1 MSLKRKIGWAALGLG
16 ILIVVVLVGGY
27 AYLKSSAFERFAL
40 REIGKQAD
48 DATGGKTTVGGLDF
62 SLSGLTANLYDIT
75 LRGTENADQ
84 PPLLHADKL
93 TVQVKI
99 VSLLHQQFSLRE
111 LLIDH
116 PVVHIAVSRDGTNNL
131 PTPPPSKSSSH
142 TSIFDLAVAHAQLT
156 NGEVD
161 YNDHKTPMDADL
173 YDLGTDIRFTPGI
186 KKYEGTLSYDR
197 GKLHYAA
204 YQPLSHSLR
213 LKFGATPDQLTVESA
228 VLRVGASEASLQAEV
243 TNYSSPIANGAYAIR
258 IHAQDF
264 ASMSPSAKADGDV
277 LLTGKLHYQAVA
289 NEPAL
294 RNVSIDGRIASDVL
308 RAAAS
313 GKRVELRK
321 LQGEYRLANGN
332 LVLRNVAVDTFGG
345 RIVADGEMNH
355 LDSTSNSR
363 FHASLQGISLR
374 EVQRTMGAQLS
385 GAAIS
390 GQIGGTAEAVWK
402 GSIQNIRAR
411 SDLSLRAEASSTANP
426 GAEQV
431 PVTGNVHV
439 AYDGQHQTIQLQDT
453 VIKVPSATVTAQGTI
468 SDRSSLQVQLV
479 ANDLHQLELLAASF
493 RSGGSPPPA
502 VSGKATVNAMVQGS
516 VKKPSISAQLNA
528 QDLRVQGS
536 EWKSASLGLRA
547 NPSELN
553 VDNGKLVNA
562 QQGQATFSATVKL
575 HNWAY
580 QPSDRIQ
587 ARLNAQQLRIA
598 DLQQVANQHYPV
610 SGVLNAKLSVDG
622 TQDNPQGN
630 GQIEIA
636 DANVY
641 GEPIQKLATKFH
653 SDNGAIVSN
662 LQIASKAGDINSD
675 LTYAPKTKVYKVNV
689 DVPGIVLQRL
699 QMLQEKNLQITGT
712 ITATVRGEGT
722 MDDPQ
727 LVATVELPELQ
738 AKGKSISQ
746 LKVEARV
753 AQHRLNLNMDSKVS
767 EIAVH
772 AQGQVALSGDYEAQA
787 NLDTGTIPL
796 DALIAT
802 YAPSVPQGFQ
812 GQTEVHASLKG
823 PLKDKNRVEAHL
835 SIPVLRA
842 SYQSLQVGITH
853 PIQADYAQSVVTLQP
868 ADIEGTETSLH
879 VQGRIPIG
887 NTDAADVTATGSV
900 DLKIA
905 QIVMPTVKSS
915 GVLSLD
921 VRTAKGTTK
930 PGVEGKV
937 MLKNVAVTTADAPIG
952 VEKLNGTLD
961 ISGDKVQVTDMKGQM
976 GGGTFSV
983 GGALTYRPS
992 LHFNLAVQSQSVRL
1006 LYPTGLR
1013 TLLDAN
1019 LAFTGNTSA
1028 STLNGRVLI
1037 NSLSFTP
1044 DFDLASF
1051 ADQFS
1056 TGGTVSQPGFAD
1068 TIKLGIAVQSQQNL
1082 NAVSSQVSISG
1093 QVALQVGG
1101 TAANPVIMGRTTL
1114 NSGEV
1119 FFRNVRYQ
1127 LQRGVI
1133 TFDDPNETHPV
1144 LNLSVA
1150 TIIEQYNLTLTM
1162 RGPLDKLT
1170 TSYVSDPPLATADII
1185 NLVARG
1191 KTTQESAA
1199 SSQST
1204 DSMIASQAVG
1214 QLSSSVQK
1222 LAGLSS
1228 LSIDPTLGA
1237 NGQNPS
1243 ARIAIQQRVTKNFL
1257 FTFSTDVSQ
1266 PGSEVVQG
1274 EYQINKRWSVSV
1286 QRDELGGVSVDGK
1299 YHSRF

>member
-1 MSLKRKIGWAALGLG
+1 MSWKRKIVWAALGLG
-16 ILIVVVLVGGY
+16 VLLLVVVVGGY

-40 REIGKQAD
+40 REIGKQAAE
-48 DATGGKTTVGGLDF
+48 ATGGKTTVGGLDF
-62 SLSGLTANLYDIT
+62 SLSGLTANLYNIT
-75 LRGTENADQ
+75 VRGTESPDQ

-99 VSLLHQQFSLRE
+99 VSLLHRQVSLRE
-111 LLIDH
+111 LLIEH
-116 PVVHIAVSRDGTNNL
+116 PVIHVAVSQEGKNNL

-142 TSIFDLAVAHAQLT
+142 TSVFDLAIGHAQLT

-161 YNDHKTPMDADL
+161 YNDQKTPINADL

-197 GKLHYAA
+197 GRLRYAA
-204 YQPLSHSLR
+204 YQPLPHSLS
-213 LKFGATPDQLTVESA
+213 LKFGATPEQLKVESA
-228 VLRVGASEASLQAEV
+228 TLRVGGSEVSLQAEV
-243 TNYSSPIANGAYAIR
+243 TNYSNPIANGAYAIR

-264 ASMSPSAKADGDV
+264 ASMSPSAKAEGDV
-277 LLTGKLHYQAVA
+277 LLSGKLHYQAVG
-289 NEPAL
+289 NESAI
-294 RNVSIDGRIASDVL
+294 RSVSIDGRIASDAL
-308 RAAAS
+308 LAAAS

-332 LVLRNVAVDTFGG
+332 LILRSISVDTFGG

-355 LDSTSNSR
+355 LESTRDSR

-374 EVQRTMGAQLS
+374 EVQRTAGTQLS

-390 GQIGGTAEAVWK
+390 GQIGGTAEAAWK
-402 GSIQNIRAR
+402 GSIQDMRAR
-411 SDLSLRAEASSTANP
+411 SDLSLRAVATSTANP
-426 GAEQV
+426 KAEQV
-431 PVTGNVHV
+431 PVTGDIHV
-439 AYDGQHQTIQLQDT
+439 MYDGRRQSIQVQDT
-453 VIKVPSATVTAQGTI
+453 VIKMPTASVTAQGTI
-468 SDRSSLQVQLV
+468 SDRSSLQIQMV

-493 RSGGSPPPA
+493 RSGQNPPPA
-502 VSGKATVNAMVQGS
+502 VSGKATVDAVVQGS
-516 VKKPSISAQLNA
+516 LKKPTISAQLNA

-587 ARLNAQQLRIA
+587 ARLNAQQFSIA
-598 DLQQVANQHYPV
+598 DLQQLANQHYPV
-610 SGVLNAKLSVDG
+610 SGVMNAKLVLDG
-622 TQDNPQGN
+622 TQDNPEGN

-636 DANVY
+636 NANVY
-641 GEPIQKLATKFH
+641 GEPIQKLATNFH
-653 SDNGAIVSN
+653 TDNGAIVSN
-662 LQIASKAGDINSD
+662 LQVASKAGNINGD
-675 LTYAPKTKVYKVNV
+675 LTYAPKTKAYKVSV
-689 DVPGIVLQRL
+689 DVPGIVLQKL

-712 ITATVRGEGT
+712 VTASVRGEGT
-722 MDDPQ
+722 VDDPQ
-727 LVATVELPELQ
+727 LVASLELPKLE

-746 LKVEARV
+746 LKAEARV

-772 AQGQVALSGDYEAQA
+772 AQGQVALAGDYEAEA

-796 DALIAT
+796 DTLMAT
-802 YAPSVPQGFQ
+802 YAPSVSQGFQ

-823 PLKDKNRVEAHL
+823 PLKDKHRVEAHL

-842 SYQSLQVGITH
+842 SYQSLQVGIAH
-853 PIQADYAQSVVTLQP
+853 PIRADYAQSVVTLQP
-868 ADIEGTETSLH
+868 VDIKGTETSLH
-879 VQGRIPIG
+879 IQGRIPIG
-887 NTDAADVTATGSV
+887 GTAAPDVTATGSV
-900 DLKIA
+900 NLKIA
-905 QIVMPTVKSS
+905 QIVAPNVKSS
-915 GVLSLD
+915 GVLALD
-921 VRTAKGTTK
+921 VRTAGDATK

-937 MLKNVAVTTADAPIG
+937 TLENVALTTADAPIG
-952 VEKLNGTLD
+952 VEKLNGTFD
-961 ISGDKVQVTDMKGQM
+961 ISSDKVQVTDMKGQM
-976 GGGTFSV
+976 GGGAISL
-983 GGALTYRPS
+983 GGAITYRPS

-1019 LAFTGNTSA
+1019 LAFTGNTTA

-1127 LQRGVI
+1127 LRRGVI

-1144 LNLSVA
+1144 LNLSVT

-1204 DSMIASQAVG
+1204 DSMIASQAASK
-1214 QLSSSVQK
+1214 LSSSVQK

-1228 LSIDPTLGA
+1228 LSIDPTIGG

-1243 ARIAIQQRVTKNFL
+1243 ARIAIQQRVTKSLL

-1266 PGSEVVQG
+1266 PGSEIVQG
-1274 EYQINKRWSVSV
+1274 EYQINRRWSVSV

>member
-1 MSLKRKIGWAALGLG
+1 MSWKRKIGWAALGLG
-16 ILIVVVLVGGY
+16 ILLVVVLVGGY
-27 AYLKSSAFERFAL
+27 AYLKSNAFGRLAL

-48 DATGGKTTVGGLDF
+48 EATGGKTTVGGLDF

-75 LRGTENADQ
+75 LHGTEGPEQ
-84 PPLLHADKL
+84 PPLLHVDKL

-99 VSLLHQQFSLRE
+99 ISLLGRQFSLRE
-111 LLIDH
+111 LLIEH

-131 PTPPPSKSSSH
+131 PTPPPGKSNSH
-142 TSIFDLAVAHAQLT
+142 TSVFDLAIGHAQLT
-156 NGEVD
+156 NGEVG
-161 YNDHKTPMDADL
+161 YNDQKTPMDADL
-173 YDLGTDIRFTPGI
+173 YDLGTDIRFTPRI

-197 GKLHYAA
+197 GKLRYAA
-204 YQPLSHSLR
+204 YHPLAHSLN
-213 LKFGATPDQLTVESA
+213 LKFGATPEQLKVESA
-228 VLRVGASEASLQAEV
+228 MLRVGASEVSLQAEV
-243 TNYSSPIANGAYAIR
+243 TNYSNPIANGIYAIR
-258 IHAQDF
+258 IRTQDF
-264 ASMSPSAKADGDV
+264 ASMSPDGKAEGDV
-277 LLTGKLHYQAVA
+277 LLSGKLHYQVVA
-289 NEPAL
+289 NEPAI
-294 RNVSIDGRIASDVL
+294 RNILIDGRIASDAL
-308 RAAAS
+308 RVAAS
-313 GKRVELRK
+313 GKRVDLRN
-321 LQGEYRLANGN
+321 LQGEYRLAGGN
-332 LVLRNVAVDTFGG
+332 LILRNFAVDTFGG
-345 RIVADGEMNH
+345 RVVADGEMNH
-355 LDSTSNSR
+355 LDSTADSR

-374 EVQRTMGAQLS
+374 EVQRAAGTQVS

-390 GQIGGTAEAVWK
+390 GQIGGTAEAAWK
-402 GSIQNIRAR
+402 GSIKTLRAR
-411 SDLSLRAEASSTANP
+411 SDLSLRAEASSTSNP
-426 GAEQV
+426 KAEEV
-431 PVTGNVHV
+431 PVTGSVHV
-439 AYDGQHQTIQLQDT
+439 MYDGHRQSVQVEDS
-453 VIKVPSATVTAQGTI
+453 VIKLPTASVIARGTI
-468 SDRSSLQVQLV
+468 SDHSSLQVQMV
-479 ANDLHQLELLAASF
+479 ADDLHQLSSIAASF
-493 RSGGSPPPA
+493 RSGENPPPA
-502 VSGKATVNAMVQGS
+502 ISGKATLNAVVQGS
-516 VKKPSISAQLNA
+516 VKKPTISAQLNA

-536 EWKSASLGLRA
+536 EWKSASLGLRV
-547 NPSELN
+547 NPSELT

-562 QQGQATFSATVKL
+562 QQGQATFNATVKL

-580 QPSDRIQ
+580 RPSDRIQ
-587 ARLNAQQLRIA
+587 AHLNAQQFRIA
-598 DLQQVANQHYPV
+598 DLQQLANQHYPV
-610 SGVLNAKLSVDG
+610 SGVLNAKMTVDG
-622 TQDNPQGN
+622 TEDNPQGN

-636 DANVY
+636 NANVY
-641 GEPIQKLATKFH
+641 GEPIQKLATSFH
-653 SDNGAIVSN
+653 TDNGAIVSN
-662 LQIASKAGDINSD
+662 LQVASKAGNINGD
-675 LTYAPKTKVYKVNV
+675 LTYAPKTKAYKVNV
-689 DVPGIVLQRL
+689 DVPGIVLQKL

-712 ITATVRGEGT
+712 VVASVRGEGT
-722 MDDPQ
+722 VDDPQ

-746 LKVEARV
+746 LKAEARV

-767 EIAVH
+767 QIAVH
-772 AQGQVALSGDYEAQA
+772 AQGQVALTGDYEAQA
-787 NLDTGTIPL
+787 SLDTGTIPL
-796 DALIAT
+796 DTLIAT
-802 YAPSVPQGFQ
+802 YASSVPQGFQ

-835 SIPVLRA
+835 SIPILRA
-842 SYQSLQVGITH
+842 GYQSLQVGIAH
-853 PIQADYAQSVVTLQP
+853 PIRADYAQSVVTLQP
-868 ADIEGTETSLH
+868 ADIEGTDTSLH

-887 NTDAADVTATGSV
+887 GTAAPDVTATGSV

-905 QIVMPTVKSS
+905 QIVAPNIKSS
-915 GVLSLD
+915 GVLALD
-921 VRTAKGTTK
+921 VRTAGGATK

-937 MLKNVAVTTADAPIG
+937 TLKDVALTTVDAPIG

-961 ISGDKVQVTDMKGQM
+961 ISGDKVQVTDMKGQI
-976 GGGTFSV
+976 GGGTLSL
-983 GGALTYRPS
+983 GGAITYRPS

-1019 LAFTGNTSA
+1019 LAFTGNTTA

-1051 ADQFS
+1051 SDQFS

-1068 TIKLGIAVQSQQNL
+1068 TIKLAIAVQSRQNL
-1082 NAVSSQVSISG
+1082 NAVSSQVSIAG

-1144 LNLSVA
+1144 LNISVT

-1204 DSMIASQAVG
+1204 DSMIASQAAS

-1222 LAGLSS
+1222 MAGLSS
-1228 LSIDPTLGA
+1228 LSIDPTLGG

-1243 ARIAIQQRVTKNFL
+1243 ARIAIQQRVTKSLL

-1266 PGSEVVQG
+1266 PGSEIIQG
-1274 EYQINKRWSVSV
+1274 EYQINRRWSVSV